1 MPATATEGEH
11 VVEFYL
17 PLVWA
22 ILIATAVFL
31 YVCMD
36 GFDLGLGILFPWF
49 RHKDDRDVMVNS
61 VAPMWDGNE
70 TWLVLGG
77 AGLFAVFPLAYATI
91 FPALYMPLILMLL
104 ALIFRGVSFEMRFKA
119 HNERAQTWW
128 DRAFCWGS
136 YVAGFCQGICLGA
149 LVQGIRVEN
158 RAYAGGWWDWL
169 TPFSLLTGVALVVGY
184 ALLGACWLIWRTE
197 GPLAARARHMA
208 RRLGVAT
215 LGFIVVVSLIMP
227 FQQSAFAARWFT
239 LPWLALAAPVP
250 ILVALFTW
258 RFFRAIDFTETRE
271 AQAAHDPTGRSFRW
285 RDGAPFLYVLGWFF
299 LSYTGLGISLWP
311 NIVPP
316 SISIWQAAASPASQ
330 LFLLVGASVLIP
342 IILAYT
348 AYVYWLFRG
357 KVRVGEGYH

>member
-1 MPATATEGEH
+1 MEEH
-11 VVEFYL
+11 L
-17 PLVWA
+17 PLIWA

-31 YVCMD
+31 YVVMD

-49 RHKDDRDVMVNS
+49 TEKDERDVMVNS

-104 ALIFRGVSFEMRFKA
+104 ALIFRGVAFEMRFKA
-119 HNERAQTWW
+119 VTQRGQTWW
-128 DRAFCWGS
+128 DRSFSWGS
-136 YVAGFCQGICLGA
+136 YVAAFCQGITLGA

-169 TPFSLLTGVALVVGY
+169 TPFSLLTGSALLVGY
-184 ALLGACWLIWRTE
+184 GLLGACWLIWRTE
-197 GPLAARARHMA
+197 GPIAAKARNAARI
-208 RRLGVAT
+208 LGIGT
-215 LGFIVVVSLIMP
+215 LAMIGLVSVIMP
-227 FQQSAFAARWFT
+227 FLQPTFFERWFT
-239 LPWLALAAPVP
+239 MPWMLRAAPVP
-250 ILVALFTW
+250 VLLALFAW
-258 RFFRAIDFTETRE
+258 LFFRAIPATEERE
-271 AQAAHDPTGRSFRW
+271 RQAAHDPTGRSFRW
-285 RDGAPFLYVLGWFF
+285 HDGAPFLYALGWFF
-299 LSYTGLGISLWP
+299 LSYTGLAISVWP

-316 SISIWQAAASPASQ
+316 SISIWDASASPSSQ
-330 LFLLVGASVLIP
+330 MFLLVGAAVLIP
-342 IILAYT
+342 IILTYT

>member
-1 MPATATEGEH
+1 MEQH
-11 VVEFYL
+11 L
-17 PLVWA
+17 PLIWA
-22 ILIATAVFL
+22 VLIATAVFL
-31 YVCMD
+31 YVVMD

-49 RHKDDRDVMVNS
+49 TEKDERDVMVNS

-77 AGLFAVFPLAYATI
+77 AGLYAVFPLAYATI

-119 HNERAQTWW
+119 HNARAQLWW

-136 YVAGFCQGICLGA
+136 YVAGFCQGIALGA
-149 LVQGIRVEN
+149 LVQGIEVRD

-169 TPFSLLTGVALVVGY
+169 TPFSLLTGFALLVGY
-184 ALLGACWLIWRTE
+184 GLLGACWLIWRTE
-197 GPLAARARHMA
+197 GDIASKARHHA
-208 RRLGVAT
+208 RRLGIGT
-215 LGFIVVVSLIMP
+215 LGCILLISLIMP
-227 FQQSAFAARWFT
+227 FLQPYFRERWLT
-239 LPWLALAAPVP
+239 LPWMLYAAPVP
-250 ILVALFTW
+250 ILVAVFAW
-258 RFFRAIDFTETRE
+258 RFFRAIPATEARE
-271 AQAAHDPTGRSFRW
+271 AEAPHDPTGRGFRW

-316 SISIWQAAASPASQ
+316 SVSIWDAAASPASQ
-330 LFLLVGASVLIP
+330 MFLLVGASVLIP

-357 KVRVGEGYH
+357 KVRVGAGYH

>member
-1 MPATATEGEH
+1 MEEH
-11 VVEFYL
+11 L
-17 PLVWA
+17 PLIWA

-49 RHKDDRDVMVNS
+49 THKDERDVMVNS
-61 VAPMWDGNE
+61 VAPVWDGNE

-77 AGLFAVFPLAYATI
+77 AGLLAVFPLAYATI
-91 FPALYMPLILMLL
+91 FPALYMPLMLMLL

-119 HNERAQTWW
+119 HSERAQTWW
-128 DRAFCWGS
+128 DRAFSWGS
-136 YVAGFCQGICLGA
+136 YVAGFCQGIALGA

-169 TPFSLLTGVALVVGY
+169 SPFSLLTGLALLVGY
-184 ALLGACWLIWRTE
+184 GLLGACWLIWKSE
-197 GPLAARARHMA
+197 GALAAKARHMA

-215 LGFIVVVSLIMP
+215 LGFIALISLIMP
-227 FQQSAFAARWFT
+227 FLQPAFFQRWFT
-239 LPWLALAAPVP
+239 LPWMVLASPVP
-250 ILVALFTW
+250 ILVAVLAW
-258 RFFRAIDFTETRE
+258 RFFRAIDATEVRE
-271 AQAAHDPTGRSFRW
+271 AEAPRDPTGRGFRW

-316 SISIWQAAASPASQ
+316 GISIWEAAASPASQ
-330 LFLLVGASVLIP
+330 AFLLVGAAVLIP
-342 IILAYT
+342 TILAYT
-348 AYVYWLFRG
+348 GYTYWLFRG